1 MRNLI
6 KHFDK
11 IWGKADRRN
20 KDEGHRFFKIFE
32 TNNRYITM
40 GVYDSKT
47 KRYSTFDTINLSG
60 NFRYNIK
67 SEPPREFSDMED
79 IVSAQ

>member
-6 KHFDK
+6 KRFDE
-11 IWGKADRRN
+11 IWSKADRRN
-20 KDEGHRFFKIFE
+20 KDEGHRFYKIFE
-32 TNNRYITM
+32 TNQRYITM

-47 KRYSTFDTINLSG
+47 KKYSTFDTINLSG

-67 SEPPREFSDMED
+67 ADPPQEFDDMEK
-79 IVSAQ
+79 IVAGQ

>member
-1 MRNLI
+1 MRNLV
-6 KHFDK
+6 KRFDQ
-11 IWGKADRRN
+11 IWSKADQRN
-20 KDEGHRFFKIFE
+20 KQEGHRFFKIFE

-47 KRYSTFDTINLSG
+47 KQYSTFDTINLSG

-67 SEPPREFSDMED
+67 SEPPQEFDDMNC
-79 IVSAQ
+79 IVSSK

>member
-6 KHFDK
+6 RRFDE

-32 TNNRYITM
+32 TSNRYITM

-67 SEPPREFSDMED
+67 SEPPQEFNDMED